1 MSLFSS
7 FKPAEILY
15 TGTMCNIRID
25 FYRFSSCLVFIVLS
39 NTRIAILGNIASD
52 PRQHSHEID
61 CDRGSE
67 SLSFSM

>member
-15 TGTMCNIRID
+15 TGTICNID
-25 FYRFSSCLVFIVLS
+25 FYRFASCLVFIVLS